1 MSQPSPKRIKLNQ
14 DQRGANDLEWV
25 SVECA
30 FKNRICTGE
39 IFNRSGFKDPLYFL
53 DACFPVINNR
63 VRNVNRPLKI
73 NFVLIC
79 SFVLPKSGAVQEMC
93 INTKNVEIL
102 PSEIDS
108 DWYSTKIEKKLLK
121 KLEAFQQRDSGW
133 ALRDIVKLR
142 VNVNENRGFHG
153 GRYRKLPK
161 VIANKNAVINV
172 RSKDNACF
180 KWAILAGLYPVNIH
194 PERASAYVSHA
205 NKLNF
210 DNIPFPT
217 ELKHVHIFEK
227 QNENVSVNV
236 YGIQYSDYQWMV
248 VSDGD
253 DDDDDD
259 DDDEVEEEE
268 EKERKKQR
276 GRCGRNK
283 KGKNFQVVPLHVTKY
298 HREKHVNL
306 LMLQVKNTD
315 IYHFY
320 YIKNLS
326 RLAHYSITRH
336 NKSIVVCHRC
346 LCYFHSKEKLDV
358 HLTDC
363 VQFKPVSSVM
373 PSGDKQYVKFS
384 NFRSKLKLPFIIYA
398 DTECMLEPVATC
410 SRSINSNQVHLH
422 TPFSIAY
429 YIHCTY
435 NDEYSEFKL
444 YRGRDCMDW
453 FTQQLYAIAD
463 IVNGFL
469 ARNKEMIINAEEELA
484 FRSARNCHI
493 CEKPFQEDDVKHRD
507 HCHFTGV
514 YRGAAHAGC
523 NVNYR
528 PCFTVPVV
536 FHNLTNYDG
545 HFLMRSI
552 CQKTVFVDDN
562 DNDNNDD
569 EKITLNPGPVS
580 ILPSNM
586 EKYKS
591 FTKSIPVMHRGRRCS
606 IYFRFMD
613 SLNFLTCSLEKC
625 ASYLKPEDLKI
636 IRKYFPNDQE
646 FNLVNQKGIFPY
658 EYVSNESVLLEDHL
672 PSIDNFKSLLTGGR
686 TVSESDY
693 KRACDV
699 WHLFKCKTLG
709 EYSDLYLKID
719 VLLLSDV
726 FENFRNLCIKTY
738 ELDPAHYVT
747 SPGLAWDALL
757 KTSKIELQLITD
769 IEQLQFIERG
779 IRGGIVHC
787 SCRHAVANN
796 RFMSNYNANIDESY
810 IIYLDVNSLYS
821 WAMMQHLPVSDFTW
835 IDSKTL
841 LDTFD
846 VTTVPDDSDVGY
858 ILEVDLEY
866 PENIHDLHSDLPLCP
881 EKILPPSPPPPT
893 TTTTTTT
900 TDCNSTKSSAPKK
913 LISTLYDK
921 KNYVIHYR
929 NLKQCL
935 QHKLQLR
942 KIHRILSFKQ
952 APWMKPYIVINTEK
966 RMRASNDFEKNFFKL
981 MNNSVFGKT
990 MQNVRKM
997 VDIKLAT
1004 RWGGRYGAAALIAKP
1019 NFKRSVIFNENLVG
1033 IELNKV
1039 NVVFDKPI
1047 AVGMS
1052 ILDISKTLLIEFH
1065 YNYILNKFPANH
1077 VKLCYTDTDSLIYHI
1092 KTSNIYEDIKI
1103 DVHKWFDT
1111 SGYPVDNK
1119 YNLPIVNKR
1128 VVGLLKDELNG
1139 DPITEFIGLRA
1150 KMYALETESQRVM
1163 RRAKGVKQSSV
1174 NELTIDDYRNCVLNS
1189 DVKSITQYFIQSKSH
1204 VVYTIEQHKL
1214 GLSAQ
1219 DDKRFILTDK
1229 INTLAWGHYRLK
1241 KYDDS

>member
-14 DQRGANDLEWV
+14 DRREINDLEWI

-39 IFNRSGFKDPLYFL
+39 ILNRPGFKDPIYFL
-53 DACFPVINNR
+53 EACFPVIDSR
-63 VRNVNRPLKI
+63 VRNINRALKI
-73 NFVLIC
+73 NFLLVGN
-79 SFVLPKSGAVQEMC
+79 FVLPKTGEVKEMSM
-93 INTKNVEIL
+93 NTKNVELL
-102 PSEIDS
+102 PSAIDT
-108 DWYSTKIEKKLLK
+108 DWYSDVKKKLLK

-142 VNVNENRGFHG
+142 VNVNENKGFHA

-161 VIANKNAVINV
+161 VIANKNAVINI

-180 KWAILAGLYPVNIH
+180 KWSILAGLYPVNIH
-194 PERASAYVSHA
+194 PERASAYASHA

-236 YGIQYSDYQWMV
+236 YGIQYSDYEWVV
-248 VSDGD
+248 VSDRD
-253 DDDDDD
+253 EHD
-259 DDDEVEEEE
+259 DDDENVDDGEEAEDE
-268 EKERKKQR
+268 EKRRERWESKKRKKI
-276 GRCGRNK
+276 
-283 KGKNFQVVPLHVTKY
+283 QVVPLHITKY
-298 HREKHVNL
+298 HRDKHVNL
-306 LMLQVKNTD
+306 LMLQVENTD

-326 RLAHYSITRH
+326 RLAHYGVTAH
-336 NKSIVVCHRC
+336 KKSVVICHRC
-346 LCYFHSKEKLDV
+346 LCYFHSKEKLEA

-363 VQFKPVSSVM
+363 VQFKPVSSIM
-373 PSGDKQYVKFS
+373 PSGKKQYVKFS
-384 NFRSKLKLPFIIYA
+384 NFKNKLKLPFIIYA

-410 SRSINSNQVHLH
+410 SRTSNSNQVHLH

-429 YIHCTY
+429 YIHCSY

-444 YRGRDCMDW
+444 YRGRDCMEW
-453 FTQQLYAIAD
+453 FTDQLYSIAD

-469 ARNKEMIINAEEELA
+469 AQNKQMILNPEEELA
-484 FRSARNCHI
+484 FRSAKICHI
-493 CEKPFQEDDVKHRD
+493 CEEPFQEGDVKHRD
-507 HCHFTGV
+507 HCHFTGM
-514 YRGAAHAGC
+514 YRGAAHASC

-528 PCFTVPVV
+528 PRFTVPVV

-545 HFLMRSI
+545 HFLITSI
-552 CQKTVFVDDN
+552 FEKTVPVDD
-562 DNDNNDD
+562 DD
-569 EKITLNPGPVS
+569 EEQEEIILNPGPVS

-606 IYFRFMD
+606 INFRFID

-625 ASYLKPEDLKI
+625 ASYLKSEELKI
-636 IRKYFPNDQE
+636 IRKYFPDDYE
-646 FNLVNQKGIFPY
+646 FNLVNQKGVFPY
-658 EYVSNESVLLEDHL
+658 EYVNNESVLQGDHL
-672 PSIDNFKSLLTGGR
+672 PPMEKFKSLLTAGK
-686 TVSESDY
+686 TVTESDY
-693 KRACDV
+693 QRACEV
-699 WHLFKCKTLG
+699 WNLFKCKTLG

-726 FENFRNLCIKTY
+726 FENFRDLCIKTY

-757 KTSKIELQLITD
+757 KTSQTELQLITD
-769 IEQLQFIERG
+769 IEQLQFVERG

-821 WAMMQHLPVSDFTW
+821 WAMMQHLPVSDFAW
-835 IDSKTL
+835 VDSKTF
-841 LDTFD
+841 DTFD
-846 VTTVPDDSDVGY
+846 VTKVPDDSDVGY
-858 ILEVDLEY
+858 ILEVDIEY
-866 PENIHDLHSDLPLCP
+866 PEIIHDLHSDLPLCP
-881 EKILPPSPPPPT
+881 EKILPP
-893 TTTTTTT
+893 
-900 TDCNSTKSSAPKK
+900 TDCHNTKSSAPKK

-935 QHKLQLR
+935 KHKLQLR

-952 APWMKPYIVINTEK
+952 APWMKPYIVINSEK
-966 RMRASNDFEKNFFKL
+966 RMSASNDFEKNFFKL

-997 VDIKLAT
+997 VDIKLVKS
-1004 RWGGRYGAAALIAKP
+1004 WGGKYGAAALIAKP

-1033 IELNKV
+1033 IELSKV

-1047 AVGMS
+1047 AVGMT

-1065 YNYILNKFPANH
+1065 YEYILNKFPAKH

-1092 KTSNIYEDIKI
+1092 KTSNIYEDIKT

-1119 YNLPIVNKR
+1119 YNIPLVNKK

-1150 KMYALETESQRVM
+1150 KMYALETESQRLM
-1163 RRAKGVKQSSV
+1163 QRAKGVKQSSV
-1174 NELTIDDYRNCVLNS
+1174 KELTIDDYRNCVLNS
-1189 DVKSITQYFIQSKSH
+1189 DVKSITQYIIQSKSH
-1204 VVYTIEQHKL
+1204 TVYTIEQRKL

-1219 DDKRFILTDK
+1219 DDKRFILPDK
-1229 INTLAWGHYRLK
+1229 INTLAWGHYSLK
-1241 KYDDS
+1241 NDDNS